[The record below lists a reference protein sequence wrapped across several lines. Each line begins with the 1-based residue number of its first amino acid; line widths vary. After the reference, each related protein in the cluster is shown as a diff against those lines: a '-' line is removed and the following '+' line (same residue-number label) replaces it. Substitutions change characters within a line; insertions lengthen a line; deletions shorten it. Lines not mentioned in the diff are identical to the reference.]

1 MSEKARTNLPKRC
14 LGSCEMTVHL
24 GGGGVRILSIVW
36 ITPLD
41 AKVSNDVAR
50 DLVLMIIPSAS
61 RERLSL

>member
-1 MSEKARTNLPKRC
+1 M
-14 LGSCEMTVHL
+14 HL

-50 DLVLMIIPSAS
+50 DIVLMIIPSAS